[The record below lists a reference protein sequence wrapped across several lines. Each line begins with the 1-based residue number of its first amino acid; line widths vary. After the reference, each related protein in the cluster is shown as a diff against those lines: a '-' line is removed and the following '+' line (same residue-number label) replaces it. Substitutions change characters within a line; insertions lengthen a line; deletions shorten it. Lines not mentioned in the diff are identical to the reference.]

1 MTKQEIKLKS
11 MLNYYQIDLVGK
23 KDEKL
28 SKKDLDRFL
37 DKFNQVLDYY
47 MLQEIIQKIKDGNPP
62 KNDNPPDD
70 LDGFENEYDEDESDE
85 FNDFINKN
93 NEQKSDSDKDKNKE
107 IYSNSSP
114 KDVDINNFLKW
125 LTLIMYSGDY
135 TVVVND
141 DGKTIDIKLIRNN
154 KGKK

>member
-11 MLNYYQIDLVGK
+11 MLNYYQIDLSGK

-37 DKFNQVLDYY
+37 DKFNQILDYY
-47 MLQEIIQKIKDGNPP
+47 LLQEIIQKIKDGNAP
-62 KNDNPPDD
+62 KNDNPPND
-70 LDGFENEYDEDESDE
+70 LDGFENEDYEDESDD
-85 FNDFINKN
+85 FDDFINKS
-93 NEQKSDSDKDKNKE
+93 NEQKSDINSDKNKE

-125 LTLIMYSGDY
+125 LTLILYSGDY

>member
-1 MTKQEIKLKS
+1 MSLAMTAGQ
-11 MLNYYQIDLVGK
+11 
-23 KDEKL
+23 
-28 SKKDLDRFL
+28 
-37 DKFNQVLDYY
+37 
-47 MLQEIIQKIKDGNPP
+47 
-62 KNDNPPDD
+62 

-107 IYSNSSP
+107 IYSNSSQ

>member
-1 MTKQEIKLKS
+1 MIKQEIKLKS
-11 MLNYYQIDLVGK
+11 MLNYYQIDSVGK

-28 SKKDLDRFL
+28 SKKDLDTFL

-47 MLQEIIQKIKDGNPP
+47 MLQEIIQKIKDGNSS
-62 KNDNPPDD
+62 KNDNPLDD
-70 LDGFENEYDEDESDE
+70 LDGFEDESDEDESDE

-93 NEQKSDSDKDKNKE
+93 NEQKSDSDKNKNKE

-114 KDVDINNFLKW
+114 KDIDINNFLKW
-125 LTLIMYSGDY
+125 FTFIMYSGDY